1 MKNKFWHNFKQILII
16 FVASLATAVSVE
28 LLLLPS
34 NVVVGGAIGIASILD
49 ILLTDLS
56 PAMWYFSVGVW
67 VIAINV
73 PIMIYTFVRFR
84 RRFAVKTLLYIL
96 FLTAELIVFRVC
108 NLSDVFKK
116 VMVAEGEDM
125 DKVLYV
131 ILGGALQGVSLP
143 MLLYVNASTGGSDIV
158 GLFVQRHSKKSGN
171 DAMRVILATN
181 VAILFVSS
189 LAYYFVKKNGVEAID
204 MFVYSVAAMFI
215 GEIVQEL
222 IFNGFSA
229 AVELEVT
236 TEKPQEMADA
246 LQGELKRGT
255 TNIKVVGGYSH
266 QEKSMV
272 VCILNKRQ
280 LTHARRIINKVDPT
294 AFAYV
299 ENVKEVIGRGF
310 VNKEI
315 ELEDNNE

>member
-1 MKNKFWHNFKQILII
+1 
-16 FVASLATAVSVE
+16 
-28 LLLLPS
+28 
-34 NVVVGGAIGIASILD
+34 
-49 ILLTDLS
+49 
-56 PAMWYFSVGVW
+56 
-67 VIAINV
+67 
-73 PIMIYTFVRFR
+73 
-84 RRFAVKTLLYIL
+84 
-96 FLTAELIVFRVC
+96 
-108 NLSDVFKK
+108 
-116 VMVAEGEDM
+116 
-125 DKVLYV
+125 
-131 ILGGALQGVSLP
+131 
-143 MLLYVNASTGGSDIV
+143 
-158 GLFVQRHSKKSGN
+158 
-171 DAMRVILATN
+171 
-181 VAILFVSS
+181 
-189 LAYYFVKKNGVEAID
+189 

>member
-16 FVASLATAVSVE
+16 LVASLATAVSVE

-67 VIAINV
+67 VVAINV